1 MKLTNKEIES
11 ALKDIKTILALTSD
25 KIEGLKAELNE
36 ATCEDDIK
44 IIHSMITNHVNQ
56 CMELQQREKELLE
69 MEQNNSNTSTITAA
83 LINYFDVWGNA
94 EEGYEINNLC
104 KEGELELREDF
115 READLLQEL
124 QDFGFI
130 VEEATMKDITFEWA
144 GSEMIEIYETKTN
157 YPLGRVELPY

>member
-1 MKLTNKEIES
+1 M
-11 ALKDIKTILALTSD
+11 TST
-25 KIEGLKAELNE
+25 K
-36 ATCEDDIK
+36 
-44 IIHSMITNHVNQ
+44 
-56 CMELQQREKELLE
+56 
-69 MEQNNSNTSTITAA
+69 TITAT